1 MFGDLFQVKCE
12 SDELFL
18 STAKVTDIDIVD
30 KLTSDNL
37 RPSKVGTQSF
47 SSYDNSTEAI
57 GPYAIDGYY
66 PLYPT
71 AEAANFAGN
80 GSSHSHVFFGK
91 TFYMP
96 NGVTFYHGNYV
107 VETGASTTSTTANA
121 DVTNNTTGTSA
132 SSGSNYSGGGGGG
145 SSGSGY

>member
-37 RPSKVGTQSF
+37 RPNQVGTQSF

-66 PLYPT
+66 PLYPS

-80 GSSHSHVFFGK
+80 GSHHTHVFFGK

-107 VETGASTTSTTANA
+107 VETGADTSTTSSGNGEN
-121 DVTNNTTGTSA
+121 VTNNTTGTA
-132 SSGSNYSGGGGGG
+132 GSSGSGSSGGGG